1 MESLKKS
8 LKPYGSQKAGRSKIS
23 TGDGSQDSVFEELPI
38 LLAEQSCSI
47 AIKSDQDDKNNKNKN
62 KKMMIMMMD
71 KNDNNKNDN
80 DGNISGSDH
89 DPPSQLIRRFLDKQK
104 IMTSSVSSE
113 MGVDMMDLK
122 MDGLPLHDSSISISI
137 SNSSTSNDPPATSYK
152 TPTGTPQY
160 SQNRPPLPH
169 HNRDTSNPSSALLRK
184 TKTKTKNR
192 SKSRLLDPEFSHPQH
207 QYSNLLPKSSGQL
220 FYSFLG
226 TKKSDDGDDDE
237 DDPFL
242 EEYLPDEYKKH
253 THFSLWVLLQWL
265 SLICIIAALIANL
278 CIPSWRD
285 KNLWDLRLW
294 KWEVMI
300 LVLICGRLVSD
311 WVIRIVVFCIERN
324 FVLRKKV
331 LYFVYG
337 VRKAVQNC
345 LWLGLVLI
353 AWHSLFDKKMDNET
367 KTGFLNYVNKA
378 LVCFLLATVV
388 WLLKTLLVKV
398 LASSFH
404 MSTYFDRI
412 QESLFNQF
420 IIETLSGPPTIKDDK
435 LVSEVQKLQNAGVAI
450 PAGLTASAFPKIKSE
465 VPKSATSNNKVA
477 ADQDNGITIDHLHK
491 LNPKNVPAWNMKRLI
506 NMVRH
511 GALSTLDEQI
521 PDDSTQGDD
530 ESTKHIKSENQAKAA
545 AKKIFHNVA
554 RPGSRYIYLED
565 LMHFMLEDEAI
576 KTMNLF
582 EGASETSKI
591 SKSALKNW
599 VVNAFRERRALSL
612 TLNDTKTAVMN
623 LHLILNA
630 VVAITVVIIWLLIW
644 EIVTSQVI
652 MFVMSQT
659 LLSAFVFGSTCR
671 SIFESIIFLF
681 IMHPFDVGDRCEIDN
696 AQLVVEEM
704 KILTTVFL
712 RDDNAKVMI
721 PNSILAMKAI
731 YNFYRSPDMGDA
743 IEFFIHVSTPAESIA
758 LLKQRIESYINNKKD
773 HWHPSPM
780 IVLKDHESLNMI
792 RVAIWLCHRMNF
804 QDIGERYERRS
815 LLIEE
820 TIKIFKDLD
829 IQYRLL
835 PLDINI
841 RSIPLTSARLP
852 PSWTTITT

>member
-8 LKPYGSQKAGRSKIS
+8 LKPYGSHKSARSKIS

-38 LLAEQSCSI
+38 LLAQQSCSI
-47 AIKSDQDDKNNKNKN
+47 AIDNKNRKN
-62 KKMMIMMMD
+62 KMMKD
-71 KNDNNKNDN
+71 DNN

-89 DPPSQLIRRFLDKQK
+89 DAPSQLIRRFLDKQK

-113 MGVDMMDLK
+113 MGVDMDLK
-122 MDGLPLHDSSISISI
+122 MEGLPLQDSSISISI
-137 SNSSTSNDPPATSYK
+137 SNSSTSNDPPPTSYK

-160 SQNRPPLPH
+160 SQNRPPLPRH
-169 HNRDTSNPSSALLRK
+169 DKGTSNSNSALLRR
-184 TKTKTKNR
+184 TRTRTKNR

-226 TKKSDDGDDDE
+226 TKRSDDDDDDDE
-237 DDPFL
+237 DDPFS
-242 EEYLPDEYKKH
+242 EEYLPDQYKNH
-253 THFSLWVLLQWL
+253 THFNLWLLLEWS
-265 SLICIIAALIANL
+265 SLICIIAALTANL

-294 KWEVMI
+294 KWELMI
-300 LVLICGRLVSD
+300 LVLICGHLVSD

-337 VRKAVQNC
+337 IRKAVQNC
-345 LWLGLVLI
+345 LWSGLVLI
-353 AWHSLFDKKMDNET
+353 AWHSLFDKKTVSET
-367 KTGFLNYVNKA
+367 KTDFLNHVTKA
-378 LVCFLLATVV
+378 LLCFLLAAIV

-420 IIETLSGPPTIKDDK
+420 IIETLSGTPTVKDDK

-450 PAGLTASAFPKIKSE
+450 PPGLRASAFPKIKSE
-465 VPKSATSNNKVA
+465 VLKSETSTNKVA
-477 ADQDNGITIDHLHK
+477 TDQDNGITIDHLHK
-491 LNPKNVPAWNMKRLI
+491 LNPKNVSAWNMKRLI
-506 NMVRH
+506 NMVRN

-530 ESTKHIKSENQAKAA
+530 ESIKHIKSENEAKAA

-554 RPGSRYIYLED
+554 SPGSRYIYLED
-565 LMHFMLEDEAI
+565 LMHFMQEDEAI

-582 EGASETSKI
+582 EGASETSQI

-599 VVNAFRERRALSL
+599 VVNAFREKRALAL

-623 LHLILNA
+623 LHRILNV
-630 VVAITVVIIWLLIW
+630 VVAFAVVIIWLLIFK
-644 EIVTSQVI
+644 IASGQVI

-671 SIFESIIFLF
+671 AVFESVIFLF
-681 IMHPFDVGDRCEIDN
+681 IMHPFDVGDRCEIDS

-704 KILTTVFL
+704 NILTTIFL

-721 PNSILAMKAI
+721 PNNVLAMKAI

-743 IEFFIHVSTPAESIA
+743 IDFFIHVSTPVESIA
-758 LLKQRIESYINNKKD
+758 LLKQRIESYVNNKKE

-780 IVLKDHESLNMI
+780 IVIKDHESLNMI
-792 RVAIWLCHRMNF
+792 RVAIWLCHTMNF
-804 QDIGERYERRS
+804 QDIGERFERRS
-815 LLIEE
+815 LLIQE

-841 RSIPLTSARLP
+841 RSMPTTAARLP
-852 PSWTTITT
+852 PSWATITN